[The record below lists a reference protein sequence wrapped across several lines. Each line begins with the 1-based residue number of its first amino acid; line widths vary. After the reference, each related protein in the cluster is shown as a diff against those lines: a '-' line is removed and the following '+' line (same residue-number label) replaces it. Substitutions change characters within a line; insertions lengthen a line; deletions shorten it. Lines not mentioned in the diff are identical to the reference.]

1 LPKFIKITDFKEV
14 SPAGIDGHKYRLFFD
29 VGNRTEGSF
38 RKEGAYNLD
47 IEVSGTLQAVW
58 GQNDKELAITSV
70 SSGTSHILDLAGNNQ
85 LTDIEPYKL
94 NTYTAPKV
102 PPTIPVSGVG
112 AVFPIVETEHE
123 IPLGGEMSFLSDD
136 ISEVRDQINALSNN
150 LWGGRVLLLSQE
162 RPLFDMYKPSNTTE
176 EFQTRIQ
183 SLGIV
188 VKDLNKEIL
197 EKFLGNEAGE
207 STGTIILLENSLA
220 KLSSP
225 GRSSNICSVFKNI
238 NYMRQGY
245 PAHGDNAK
253 KVLVAH
259 RFFGLTYPIPSYSD
273 AWEKILGKY
282 FSSMREMRDILSE
295 AWNAGVE

>member
-1 LPKFIKITDFKEV
+1 M
-14 SPAGIDGHKYRLFFD
+14 DGHKYRLFFD
-29 VGNRTEGSF
+29 LGNRIEDSF
-38 RKEGAYNLD
+38 SKESAYNLD

-58 GQNDKELAITSV
+58 GKDDKELAITSV
-70 SSGTSHILDLAGNNQ
+70 SLGTSHILDLASNNQ
-85 LTDIEPYKL
+85 LKDIEPYKL
-94 NTYTAPKV
+94 NTYTAPKL
-102 PPTIPVSGVG
+102 PPTGPASGVG
-112 AVFPIVETEHE
+112 AIFPVVEIEHE

-188 VKDLNKEIL
+188 VKDLNKEII
-197 EKFLGNEAGE
+197 EKYLGSEAGE
-207 STGTIILLENSLA
+207 SKGTIILLENSLA
-220 KLSSP
+220 KLSNPERASE
-225 GRSSNICSVFKNI
+225 ICSVFKNI

-259 RFFGLTYPIPSYSD
+259 RFFDLAYPIQNYSN

-295 AWNAGVE
+295 AWNVGT